1 MNEKFIRQRI
11 TELRIQKNVSE
22 YKMSLDLGHSKS
34 YMQSIS
40 SGRALPSMI
49 EFLNIC
55 EYFDITPF
63 EFFDTNQNE
72 VLILKELNNEAKK
85 LKKED
90 INLLIQLAKKINSK

>member
-1 MNEKFIRQRI
+1 MNEEFIRQRI

-90 INLLIQLAKKINSK
+90 INLLIQLAKKLNSK

>member
-63 EFFDTNQNE
+63 EFFDTDQNE

>member
-1 MNEKFIRQRI
+1 
-11 TELRIQKNVSE
+11 
-22 YKMSLDLGHSKS
+22 MSLDLGHSKS

>member
-1 MNEKFIRQRI
+1 MNEEFIRQRI

-22 YKMSLDLGHSKS
+22 YKMGLDLGHSKS

>member
-1 MNEKFIRQRI
+1 MNEEFIRQRI

-63 EFFDTNQNE
+63 EFFDTDQNE

>member
-1 MNEKFIRQRI
+1 MNEEFIRQRI